1 MRRLWIIIVIAL
13 CTLQNSIAYSK
24 IQIKYKIDNEI
35 ITNLDILE
43 EKKYLIFLRP
53 NLKNL
58 SKVELSNI
66 AENSLIREIIK
77 KKELDRIFKDEENLK
92 FVEEIK
98 KNLFRFKNVKN
109 EDEFKSL
116 LLKNDISY
124 KTIIQKM
131 KYEAMWNELIFQ
143 KYSSFVKVDKS
154 KLKDE
159 LKKKLSKNRKYEY
172 NLSEILFEIQNKE
185 FLDKKYKEILEYA
198 KSKGFKNAATK
209 YSISNS
215 SDKGGEIGWIK
226 ETMLSENLNKIL
238 GNMKKKEISK
248 IIKYP
253 NGYLIIKVNDK
264 KEMKQII
271 DTDKEL
277 NDMINFEQNRQLN
290 QFSLLFYKKLKQNII
305 INEY

>member
-1 MRRLWIIIVIAL
+1 MRRLWIIIIIAI
-13 CTLQNSIAYSK
+13 CTLQTSIAYSK
-24 IQIKYKIDNEI
+24 IEIKYKIDNEI
-35 ITNLDILE
+35 ITNLDIIE

-98 KNLFRFKNVKN
+98 KNLFRFKNVNN

-116 LLKNDISY
+116 LVKNDVSY

>member
-13 CTLQNSIAYSK
+13 CTLQNCIAYSK

-58 SKVELSNI
+58 SKAELSNI

-143 KYSSFVKVDKS
+143 KYSLFVKVDKS

-185 FLDKKYKEILEYA
+185 FLDKKYKEIIEYA

-253 NGYLIIKVNDK
+253 NGYLIIKINDK

>member
-13 CTLQNSIAYSK
+13 CTLQNCIAYSK

-98 KNLFRFKNVKN
+98 KNLFRFKNVNN

-116 LLKNDISY
+116 LVKNDVSY

-154 KLKDE
+154 KLRDE

-253 NGYLIIKVNDK
+253 NGYLIIKINDK

>member
-35 ITNLDILE
+35 ITNLDIIE

-98 KNLFRFKNVKN
+98 KNLFRFKKVNN

-116 LLKNDISY
+116 LVKNDVSY

-154 KLKDE
+154 KLRDE

>member
-98 KNLFRFKNVKN
+98 KNLFRFKNVNN

-116 LLKNDISY
+116 LVKNDVSY

-253 NGYLIIKVNDK
+253 NGYLIIKINDK

>member
-13 CTLQNSIAYSK
+13 CTLQNCIAYSK

-58 SKVELSNI
+58 SKAELSNI

-98 KNLFRFKNVKN
+98 KNLFRFKNVNN

-116 LLKNDISY
+116 LVKNDVSY

-238 GNMKKKEISK
+238 GNTKKKEISK

>member
-253 NGYLIIKVNDK
+253 NGYLIIKINDK

-277 NDMINFEQNRQLN
+277 KDMISFEQNRQLN

>member
-58 SKVELSNI
+58 SKAELSNI

-98 KNLFRFKNVKN
+98 KNLFRFKKVNN

-116 LLKNDISY
+116 LVKNDVSY

-253 NGYLIIKVNDK
+253 NGYLIIKINDK

>member
-1 MRRLWIIIVIAL
+1 MRRLWITIVIAL
-13 CTLQNSIAYSK
+13 CTLQNCIAYSK

-98 KNLFRFKNVKN
+98 KNLFRFKKVNN

-116 LLKNDISY
+116 LVKNDVSY

-154 KLKDE
+154 KLRDE

-253 NGYLIIKVNDK
+253 NGYLIIKINDK

>member
-98 KNLFRFKNVKN
+98 NLFRFKNVNN
-109 EDEFKSL
+109 EDEFKS
-116 LLKNDISY
+116 Y
-124 KTIIQKM
+124 
-131 KYEAMWNELIFQ
+131 
-143 KYSSFVKVDKS
+143 
-154 KLKDE
+154 
-159 LKKKLSKNRKYEY
+159 
-172 NLSEILFEIQNKE
+172 
-185 FLDKKYKEILEYA
+185 
-198 KSKGFKNAATK
+198 
-209 YSISNS
+209 
-215 SDKGGEIGWIK
+215 
-226 ETMLSENLNKIL
+226 
-238 GNMKKKEISK
+238 
-248 IIKYP
+248 
-253 NGYLIIKVNDK
+253 
-264 KEMKQII
+264 
-271 DTDKEL
+271 
-277 NDMINFEQNRQLN
+277 
-290 QFSLLFYKKLKQNII
+290 
-305 INEY
+305 

>member
-98 KNLFRFKNVKN
+98 KNLFRFKNVNN

-116 LLKNDISY
+116 LVKNDVSY

>member
-98 KNLFRFKNVKN
+98 KNLFRFKNVNN

-116 LLKNDISY
+116 LVKNDVSY

-154 KLKDE
+154 KLKNE

-253 NGYLIIKVNDK
+253 NGYLIIKINDK

>member
-58 SKVELSNI
+58 SKAELSNI

-98 KNLFRFKNVKN
+98 KNLFRFKNVNN

-116 LLKNDISY
+116 LVKNDVSY

-253 NGYLIIKVNDK
+253 NGYLIIKINDK

>member
-1 MRRLWIIIVIAL
+1 MRRLWIIIIIAI
-13 CTLQNSIAYSK
+13 CTLQTSIAYSK
-24 IQIKYKIDNEI
+24 IEIKYKIDNEI
-35 ITNLDILE
+35 ITNLDIIE

-98 KNLFRFKNVKN
+98 KSFRFKKVNN

-116 LLKNDISY
+116 LVKNDVSY

-154 KLKDE
+154 KLRDE
-159 LKKKLSKNRKYEY
+159 LKKLSKNRKYEY

-185 FLDKKYKEILEYA
+185 F
-198 KSKGFKNAATK
+198 
-209 YSISNS
+209 
-215 SDKGGEIGWIK
+215 
-226 ETMLSENLNKIL
+226 
-238 GNMKKKEISK
+238 
-248 IIKYP
+248 
-253 NGYLIIKVNDK
+253 
-264 KEMKQII
+264 
-271 DTDKEL
+271 
-277 NDMINFEQNRQLN
+277 
-290 QFSLLFYKKLKQNII
+290 
-305 INEY
+305 

>member
-1 MRRLWIIIVIAL
+1 MRRLWIIIIIAL
-13 CTLQNSIAYSK
+13 CTLQTCIAYSK
-24 IQIKYKIDNEI
+24 IEIKYKIDNEI

-98 KNLFRFKNVKN
+98 KSLFRFKNVKN
-109 EDEFKSL
+109 EDEFKRL
-116 LLKNDISY
+116 LLKNDVSY

-185 FLDKKYKEILEYA
+185 FLDEKYKEILEYA
-198 KSKGFKNAATK
+198 KTKGFKNAATK

-248 IIKYP
+248 IIKYT
-253 NGYLIIKVNDK
+253 NGYLIIKINDK

-277 NDMINFEQNRQLN
+277 KDMINFEQNRQLN

>member
-98 KNLFRFKNVKN
+98 KNLFRFKKVNN

-116 LLKNDISY
+116 LVKNDVSY

-154 KLKDE
+154 KLRDE

>member
-58 SKVELSNI
+58 SKAELSNI

-185 FLDKKYKEILEYA
+185 FLDKKYKEIIEYA

>member
-1 MRRLWIIIVIAL
+1 MRRLWITIVIAL
-13 CTLQNSIAYSK
+13 CTLQNCIAYSK

-58 SKVELSNI
+58 SKAELSNI

-98 KNLFRFKNVKN
+98 KNLFRFKNVNN

-116 LLKNDISY
+116 LVKNDVSH

>member
-1 MRRLWIIIVIAL
+1 MRRLWITIVIAL
-13 CTLQNSIAYSK
+13 CTLQNCIAYSK

-58 SKVELSNI
+58 SKAELSNI

-98 KNLFRFKNVKN
+98 KNLFRFKKVNN

-116 LLKNDISY
+116 LVKNDVSY

-154 KLKDE
+154 KLRDE

>member
-98 KNLFRFKNVKN
+98 KNLFRFKKVNN

-116 LLKNDISY
+116 LVKNDVSY

-253 NGYLIIKVNDK
+253 NGYLIIKINDK

-277 NDMINFEQNRQLN
+277 KDMINFDQNRQLN

>member
-1 MRRLWIIIVIAL
+1 MKKLWILFILAISS
-13 CTLQNSIAYSK
+13 LQPCMAYSK
-24 IQIKYKIDNEI
+24 IEIKYKIDNEI

-58 SKVELSNI
+58 SEFELSNI
-66 AENSLIREIIK
+66 AENSLVRDVIK

-92 FVEEIK
+92 FISEIK
-98 KNLFRFKNVKN
+98 KNLFRFKNVSN
-109 EDEFKSL
+109 ENEFKNL
-116 LLKNDISY
+116 LAKNNIIY
-124 KTIIQKM
+124 EKIIQKM

-143 KYSSFVKVDKS
+143 KYASFVKI
-154 KLKDE
+154 DE
-159 LKKKLSKNRKYEY
+159 LKLRQELQKKISKNKKYEY
-172 NLSEILFEIQNKE
+172 NLSEILFEIQNNE
-185 FLDKKYKEILEYA
+185 ALDNKYKEILVYA
-198 KSKGFKNAATK
+198 DSKSFKNAAAK

-226 ETMLSENLNKIL
+226 ETLLSENLNKIL
-238 GNMKKKEISK
+238 GNMKKNEISEV
-248 IIKYP
+248 IKYP
-253 NGYLIIKVNDK
+253 NGYLILKINDK

-271 DTDKEL
+271 DMDKEL
-277 NDMINFEQNRQLN
+277 KDMISFEQNRQLN